1 MRLSCEPD
9 GFDALT
15 YSALATDSAYNSE
28 STRAYGFQGARAD
41 LACKKALLNSST
53 DLPNSKA
60 DSYFWTKSIRSGMNG
75 VKLQVV
81 QNQTNQPNH
90 CFIYIFVQQK
100 SFD

>member
-28 STRAYGFQGARAD
+28 STCAYGFQGARAD
-41 LACKKALLNSST
+41 LACNKALLNSST
-53 DLPNSKA
+53 DVTNSKA

-75 VKLQVV
+75 VKLRVFQDL
-81 QNQTNQPNH
+81 TNQPNH
-90 CFIYIFVQQK
+90 CFIYFFFKKK
-100 SFD
+100 SVD